1 MRERNVDTKGQE
13 RSAPARDDR
22 RAPVQGKHSALRAA
36 AIFAVAAALAA
47 TSVGALV
54 ACSGNTVVPIKEPDN
69 CKQQIIGMSIIASER
84 LNPTECGDSRP
95 VQLRIYQLK
104 TDIRLQNASFD
115 EIWKKDKET
124 LKDDL
129 IKVDEMTVYPD
140 SRQEIK
146 FERDDA
152 ALIVAGVALFRDH
165 RGRSWYTT
173 FELPPPAGKGNC
185 GFPKCA
191 DGSCSDGGDAGRVGN
206 ELGLKYSLWLFNTR
220 IESGEDHLDDFP
232 DGGKIKELMQHE
244 HCPASPGAPVG
255 PPPPQGGKG
264 IQ

>member
-1 MRERNVDTKGQE
+1 MRERNVKSTP
-13 RSAPARDDR
+13 AHPPARAKR
-22 RAPVQGKHSALRAA
+22 GAVRAA
-36 AIFAVAAALAA
+36 AIFAIAAAGAAA
-47 TSVGALV
+47 TCGAV
-54 ACSGNTVVPIKEPDN
+54 IACSNGNNTVLPIKEPDN
-69 CKQQIIGMSIIASER
+69 CKQQIIGTSIIASER

-95 VQLRIYQLK
+95 VQLRMYQLK

-146 FERDDA
+146 FERDDSALVVA
-152 ALIVAGVALFRDH
+152 AVALFRDH

-185 GFPKCA
+185 GMPKCA
-191 DGSCSDGGDAGRVGN
+191 GGDCADAGRVGN
-206 ELGLKYSLWLFNTR
+206 QLSLNYSLWLFNTR
-220 IESGEDHLDDFP
+220 IESGEDHLEEYP
-232 DGGKIKELMQHE
+232 DGGKIKEMMEHE
-244 HCPASPGAPVG
+244 HCPAAPGVPVG